1 MPTTSRPASGLRLP
15 GGGAAVTISVDGSP
29 VEAREG
35 EPILAALWAA
45 GIRALHTTA
54 QREEPRALF
63 CGIGVCFDCL
73 VTVDGERSVRACMTP
88 VAEGMAVETQHDAG
102 WEGFDARS

>member
-1 MPTTSRPASGLRLP
+1 MPTTSRPASDLRLP

-29 VEAREG
+29 VVAREG

-54 QREEPRALF
+54 QREEPRAFF
-63 CGIGVCFDCL
+63 CGIGICFDCL
-73 VTVDGERSVRACMTP
+73 VTIDGESNLRACMTP
-88 VAEGMAVETQHDAG
+88 VAPGMSIETQRDPG
-102 WEGFDARS
+102 WQGFAHA